1 MARCNCR
8 CNAICDHQFST
19 YLLFLFFTF
28 NSRSTK
34 TVNKKR
40 EQLQIKNNKLEV
52 EFYLNKTHVDSIS
65 MLNNQ
70 LNHMQKLE
78 SIERL
83 TSVIAHDFNNIL
95 MAISGYNEFNKM
107 AAMDLTEDAPVN
119 IVQAKGKFIENSKQ
133 IDIAC
138 NKAKKLIN
146 QMLSYCQRDQSEA
159 IENPVFN
166 VNNDLH
172 ESPDMIRKMIPSSI
186 QFELN

>member
-1 MARCNCR
+1 
-8 CNAICDHQFST
+8 
-19 YLLFLFFTF
+19 
-28 NSRSTK
+28 
-34 TVNKKR
+34 
-40 EQLQIKNNKLEV
+40 
-52 EFYLNKTHVDSIS
+52 
-65 MLNNQ
+65 
-70 LNHMQKLE
+70 MQKLE
-78 SIERL
+78 SIGRL

-119 IVQAKGKFIENSKQ
+119 IVQAKGEFIENSKQ

-146 QMLSYCQRDQSEA
+146 KMLSYCQRDQSEA

-172 ESPDMIRKMIPSSI
+172 ESLDMIRKMIPSSI